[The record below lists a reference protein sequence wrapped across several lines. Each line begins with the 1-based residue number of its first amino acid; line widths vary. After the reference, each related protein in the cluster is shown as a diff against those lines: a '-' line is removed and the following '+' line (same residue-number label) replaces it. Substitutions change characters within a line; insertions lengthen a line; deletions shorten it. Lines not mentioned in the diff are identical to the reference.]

1 MKHLKYFENF
11 VCEEFELKMNFTPL
25 YHVTSPNTLNRIF
38 MDDVLKVGR
47 PARGPLGICLTRSKY
62 YTHDDNYAESR
73 LILNRELLEIDGYK
87 SYPVD
92 EWALRNREGGRFS
105 SKDTK
110 DLKNRSEWARRD
122 IKKSHFGKSQLPE
135 IKSGKRG
142 LRHGIESLPKKGML
156 GIEFEERILKDIKNL
171 GKYIYAINVFES
183 KIIDKIN
190 IEEYLKKYPHI
201 KIMLGFD
208 HPVDITDNIKSLP
221 KLVKQIV

>member
-11 VCEEFELKMNFTPL
+11 VCEEFELKTNFTPL
-25 YHVTSPNTLNRIF
+25 YHVTSPYSLNKIF
-38 MDDVLKVGR
+38 MDDVLKVGQ
-47 PARGPLGICLTRSKY
+47 PARGPLGICLTRSKH
-62 YTHDDNYAESR
+62 YTHDDNYTESR
-73 LILNRELLEIDGYK
+73 LILNKELLEIDGYK
-87 SYPVD
+87 SFPVD
-92 EWALRNREGGRFS
+92 EWALSKRDDPFS
-105 SKDTK
+105 KHTK
-110 DLKNRSEWARRD
+110 DIKNRSEWYD
-122 IKKSHFGKSQLPE
+122 KSKKHHFGKSQLPE

-142 LRHGIESLPKKGML
+142 LRHGIENLPKKGML

-208 HPVDITDNIKSLP
+208 NPVDITDKVIKSP